1 MIYCRKCGK
10 KIPSDSDFCVYCGV
24 KVEME
29 DEISNTFTE
38 NDYNYVNNHEPDNYI
53 ASISSS
59 ENYSPSFN
67 LSTFYNNDKEEQK
80 SSFKSVIIIIF
91 VVVFFAGLAYIMAT
105 GGLIETD
112 TPVSNEPASTSS
124 VSSVPQL
131 TEKERKLN
139 SLYSFTLQNL
149 SESYLKDKMKHP
161 ETAKFTFDK
170 NRFESQSAKY
180 TLGGVV
186 EYTNNNG
193 KPVKEAFTV
202 IVLLTENT
210 EGIYQSYDLF
220 IQLGNTN
227 YTNDLDICNSFGI
240 VTKKGGNRY
249 SNLTQGGLL
258 YGDDETPVIIYDV
271 EDILITLDEYNQIQ
285 NNMSYMEVVDIIGS
299 LGTQQASAGDG
310 AYATYIYNWDGN
322 GIIGSNASITFQN
335 GKVFAKAQV
344 GLE

>member
-24 KVEME
+24 KVEMN
-29 DEISNTFTE
+29 DETSNTYTE
-38 NDYNYVNNHEPDNYI
+38 NNYNYVNNYETDNYS
-53 ASISSS
+53 APTSSI

-67 LSTFYNNDKEEQK
+67 LSTFYSDNKEEEQK
-80 SSFKSVIIIIF
+80 SNFKSVILIIF
-91 VVVFFAGLAYIMAT
+91 VVVFVVGLAYIMAT
-105 GGLIETD
+105 GGVIETD
-112 TPVSNEPASTSS
+112 TPVSRPDSTSS

-139 SLYSFTLQNL
+139 NLYYFSLQEL

-170 NRFESQSAKY
+170 SRFEAQSAKY
-180 TLGGVV
+180 TIGGVV

-210 EGIYQSYDLF
+210 EGNYQSYDLF

-258 YGDDETPVIIYDV
+258 YGDDETPVIIYDT
-271 EDILITLDEYNQIQ
+271 EDILITLDEYNKIQ

-310 AYATYIYNWDGN
+310 AYATFIYNWDGN
-322 GIIGSNASITFQN
+322 GTIGSNASITFQN
-335 GKVFAKAQV
+335 GKVIAKAQV